1 MNAEADTTF
10 AKFFPYLIVK
20 RKTDNHG
27 NRFKSVEKEKT
38 IFNRPH
44 VGMKLLLCERTS
56 ESCTDTTLNSCFSIE
71 NIIKGLE
78 RNFRRGNLINISEI
92 NLNKNNNKNKNN
104 DNNNDN
110 SSINVKNKK
119 DMIIRGE
126 EYSLHKELSMHH
138 RSQNT
143 TQYLV
148 QSTQAV
154 QKRNISQNRELR
166 ENRTFSSD
174 LFRFISCENDG
185 ILVRTNAVSMLAF
198 SLSTLAEAVAGVC
211 VYVCT

>member
-92 NLNKNNNKNKNN
+92 NLNKNKNN
-104 DNNNDN
+104 DHM
-110 SSINVKNKK
+110 NVKNKK

-143 TQYLV
+143 THYLV